1 MKGMGAV
8 ALLSTYM
15 DRQSGQAF
23 DVPLNGICY
32 HEQSPRA
39 GGKDRIAFVPYSPR
53 AGGKDRIAFVPYLCL
68 ISAAVLTCCSIFRF
82 AVLEFFSPVFARLLF
97 CSCYVPSFHT

>member
-1 MKGMGAV
+1 MLAERPELKPERDACGCFVEHVHG
-8 ALLSTYM
+8 
-15 DRQSGQAF
+15 QSGQAF
-23 DVPLNGICY
+23 DVSLNSISY
-32 HEQSPRA
+32 HEQ
-39 GGKDRIAFVPYSPR
+39 SPR